1 MDDKNKVPCGP
12 CPKIVAC
19 MTVSLPL
26 NEISGCLAVYKVIAT
41 YYDKLPL
48 NVIFYSKLIATTNQ
62 SGRKYTE

>member
-12 CPKIVAC
+12 CPRIVAC

-26 NEISGCLAVYKVIAT
+26 TEISGCLAVYKVIAT

-48 NVIFYSKLIATTNQ
+48 NVIFLF
-62 SGRKYTE
+62 